1 VNSEVVQRA
10 YSALADR
17 YVETLGTMDVVHPDD
32 LRLIERH
39 LGRRSGPVLDL
50 GCGPGH
56 LTAHLHE
63 HLHEHLHADGAD
75 VTGIDLVP
83 EFIAH
88 ARATYPGV
96 AFEVGSLTGL
106 DRPDG
111 TVAGVLAW
119 YSLIH
124 VEPADLDAVLAH
136 LRRMLRPGGG
146 LVVGFFDG
154 EVCEPFAHTVITAHR
169 WPVDEFLRRLGA
181 VGFEEVERAQRGQ
194 EGRRRPHAVV
204 AARAV

>member
-1 VNSEVVQRA
+1 MNSGDVQRA

-39 LGRRSGPVLDL
+39 LGCRRGPVLDL

-56 LTAHLHE
+56 LTAHLH
-63 HLHEHLHADGAD
+63 AAGAD

-96 AFEVGSLTGL
+96 PFEVGSLTGL

-124 VEPADLDAVLAH
+124 VDPADLDAVLAG
-136 LRRMLRPGGG
+136 LRRMLTPGGS

-169 WPVDEFLRRLGA
+169 WPVHEFVRRLA
-181 VGFEEVERAQRGQ
+181 AAGFEEVERAQRGQ

>member
-1 VNSEVVQRA
+1 MNSGDVQRA
-10 YSALADR
+10 YSAFADR
-17 YVETLGTMDVVHPDD
+17 YVETLGSMDVVHPDD

-56 LTAHLHE
+56 LTAHLHDR
-63 HLHEHLHADGAD
+63 LHAAGGE

-88 ARATYPGV
+88 ARATHPGV
-96 AFEVGSLTGL
+96 PFEVGSLTGL

-111 TVAGVLAW
+111 TVVGVLTW

-124 VEPADLDAVLAH
+124 VEPADLDAVLAG
-136 LRRMLRPGGG
+136 LRRLLTPGGA

-154 EVCEPFAHTVITAHR
+154 EVCEPFAHTVLTAHR
-169 WPVDEFLRRLGA
+169 WPVHEFVRRLAGA
-181 VGFEEVERAQRGQ
+181 GFEEVERAQRGQ

>member
-1 VNSEVVQRA
+1 MNPGDVQRA

-17 YVETLGTMDVVHPDD
+17 YVETLGSVDVVHPVD

-39 LGRRSGPVLDL
+39 LGRRRGPVLDL

-56 LTAHLHE
+56 LTAHLHAAGGE
-63 HLHEHLHADGAD
+63 

-88 ARATYPGV
+88 ARATHPGV
-96 AFEVGSLTGL
+96 PFEVGSLTGI

-124 VEPADLDAVLAH
+124 VEPADLDAVLVG
-136 LRRMLRPGGG
+136 LRRLLTPGGA

-154 EVCEPFAHTVITAHR
+154 EVPEPFAHTVITAHR
-169 WPVDEFLRRLGA
+169 WPVHEFVRRLTSA
-181 VGFEEVERAQRGQ
+181 GFEEVERAQRGQ

>member
-1 VNSEVVQRA
+1 VNSGDVQRA

-32 LRLIERH
+32 LRVIERH
-39 LGRRSGPVLDL
+39 LGRRRGPVLDL

-56 LTAHLHE
+56 LTAHLHD
-63 HLHEHLHADGAD
+63 HLHAAGAD

-83 EFIAH
+83 EFLAH
-88 ARATYPGV
+88 ARTTYPGV
-96 AFEVGSLTGL
+96 PFEVGSLTGL
-106 DRPDG
+106 DRPAG

-124 VEPADLDAVLAH
+124 VDPADLDAVLAG
-136 LRRMLRPGGG
+136 LRRVLTPGGA

-154 EVCEPFAHTVITAHR
+154 DVCEPFAHTVITAHR
-169 WPVDEFLRRLGA
+169 WPIDEFVRRLSA
-181 VGFEEVERAQRGQ
+181 AGFEEVERAQRGQ